1 MDKENL
7 KGVAALLVHVARVDE
22 AYTYKEKQIIKSFI
36 NSFNESDGEL
46 ILKEAEELES
56 NSNQLLSFTRA
67 VKDQELE
74 VKKEIIEHLWQII
87 KSFINS
93 FNESD
98 GDLILREAEELESN
112 SNQLL
117 SFTRAVK
124 DQELE
129 VKKEIIE
136 HLWKIIISDQNV
148 DHYESNLMRRI
159 CGLIYFP
166 DKLCGEIK
174 LKVLKS
180 N

>member
-7 KGVAALLVHVARVDE
+7 KGVTALLVHVARVDE
-22 AYTYKEKQIIKSFI
+22 AYTDKEKQIIKSFI
-36 NSFNESDGEL
+36 NSFNESDSDL

-56 NSNQLLSFTRA
+56 NSNQLL
-67 VKDQELE
+67 
-74 VKKEIIEHLWQII
+74 
-87 KSFINS
+87 N
-93 FNESD
+93 
-98 GDLILREAEELESN
+98 
-112 SNQLL
+112 
-117 SFTRAVK
+117 FTRAVK

-148 DHYESNLMRRI
+148 DHYEANLMRRI
-159 CGLIYFP
+159 CGLIYFS

-174 LKVLKS
+174 FKVLKS

>member
-7 KGVAALLVHVARVDE
+7 KGVAALLVHVAKVDE
-22 AYTYKEKQIIKSFI
+22 TYTDKEKQIIKSFI
-36 NSFNESDGEL
+36 NSFNVSDSDL
-46 ILKEAEELES
+46 ILKQAEELES

-67 VKDQELE
+67 VK
-74 VKKEIIEHLWQII
+74 
-87 KSFINS
+87 N
-93 FNESD
+93 
-98 GDLILREAEELESN
+98 
-112 SNQLL
+112 
-117 SFTRAVK
+117 
-124 DQELE
+124 QELE

-148 DHYESNLMRRI
+148 DHYEANLMRRI

-174 LKVLKS
+174 LKVLQS

>member
-22 AYTYKEKQIIKSFI
+22 AYTDKEKQIIKSFI

-74 VKKEIIEHLWQII
+74 VKKEIIEHLW
-87 KSFINS
+87 
-93 FNESD
+93 
-98 GDLILREAEELESN
+98 
-112 SNQLL
+112 
-117 SFTRAVK
+117 
-124 DQELE
+124 
-129 VKKEIIE
+129 
-136 HLWKIIISDQNV
+136 KIIISDQNV
-148 DHYESNLMRRI
+148 DHYEANLMRRI

-174 LKVLKS
+174 LKVLKL

>member
-7 KGVAALLVHVARVDE
+7 KGVTALLVHVARVDE
-22 AYTYKEKQIIKSFI
+22 AYTDKEKQIIKSFI
-36 NSFNESDGEL
+36 NSFNESDSDL
-46 ILKEAEELES
+46 ILK
-56 NSNQLLSFTRA
+56 
-67 VKDQELE
+67 
-74 VKKEIIEHLWQII
+74 
-87 KSFINS
+87 
-93 FNESD
+93 
-98 GDLILREAEELESN
+98 EAEELESN

-148 DHYESNLMRRI
+148 DHYEANLMRRI

>member
-1 MDKENL
+1 MIKKNL
-7 KGVAALLVHVARVDE
+7 LHVTALLVHIAKVDE
-22 AYTYKEKQIIKSFI
+22 TYTNKEKQIIESFIKSFNI
-36 NSFNESDGEL
+36 SDSDL

-67 VKDQELE
+67 VKDQEL
-74 VKKEIIEHLWQII
+74 K
-87 KSFINS
+87 
-93 FNESD
+93 
-98 GDLILREAEELESN
+98 
-112 SNQLL
+112 
-117 SFTRAVK
+117 T
-124 DQELE
+124 
-129 VKKEIIE
+129 KKEIIE

-148 DHYESNLMRRI
+148 DHYEANLMRRI

>member
-22 AYTYKEKQIIKSFI
+22 AYTDKEKQIIKSFI

-74 VKKEIIEHLWQII
+74 VKKEIIEHLW
-87 KSFINS
+87 
-93 FNESD
+93 
-98 GDLILREAEELESN
+98 
-112 SNQLL
+112 
-117 SFTRAVK
+117 
-124 DQELE
+124 
-129 VKKEIIE
+129 
-136 HLWKIIISDQNV
+136 KIIISDQNV
-148 DHYESNLMRRI
+148 DHYEANLMRRI

-166 DKLCGEIK
+166 DKLCGEIT
-174 LKVLKS
+174 LKVLEKTS
-180 N
+180 